1 MNSKENLLA
10 EKTALERMIANLP
23 ETSVIDRMSL
33 ENRMQKVVSNLEEEY
48 VGEVG
53 SLLGTTHNPRP
64 YIPKTF
70 FGICMQELIKYHVK
84 KAKEKRDAQK
94 MKGH

>member
-1 MNSKENLLA
+1 MSQENLSA

-23 ETSVIDRMSL
+23 ESSVIDRMSL

-48 VGEVG
+48 IGELG

-64 YIPKTF
+64 YMPKTV
-70 FGICMQELIKYHVK
+70 FGICMQELVKHHVK
-84 KAKEKRDAQK
+84 KAKEKINDERTD
-94 MKGH
+94 